1 MVEGIKSCR
10 KCGSEKLVKNGN
22 NAVGNAKYK
31 CNSCGF
37 SGVIESK
44 RYDDELKEQVV
55 KASLERS
62 SSRGLARTYGIS
74 HQTALRWIKKK
85 PRR

>member
-31 CNSCGF
+31 CTS
-37 SGVIESK
+37 
-44 RYDDELKEQVV
+44 
-55 KASLERS
+55 
-62 SSRGLARTYGIS
+62 
-74 HQTALRWIKKK
+74 ALPI
-85 PRR
+85 

>member
-1 MVEGIKSCR
+1 MVEGLKACR
-10 KCGSEKLVKNGN
+10 KCGSEHLVKNGS

-31 CNSCGF
+31 CKGCGF

-62 SSRGLARTYGIS
+62 SSRGLAQIYGIS

-85 PRR
+85 PSS

>member
-1 MVEGIKSCR
+1 M
-10 KCGSEKLVKNGN
+10 
-22 NAVGNAKYK
+22 
-31 CNSCGF
+31 
-37 SGVIESK
+37 ESK
-44 RYDDELKEQVV
+44 RYDEELKEQVV

-85 PRR
+85 PRS